1 MPNLSEIE
9 RRKLEDLF
17 GMSSGYVL
25 NFSDKSFSSFFR
37 QDVGIDIYSE
47 RFSTLGTSKAKR
59 LRQFLE
65 IESRQNVGKAL
76 DELLKVWRY
85 EKSEQTDPRLERLY
99 GECCQVAARLLGKN
113 AGKDDPEAFLRND
126 FGHVSFEGLNL
137 MPQLIP
143 ILEARLSEMNKCEGS
158 NMPLASIFL
167 CGSILEGILLSIAV
181 DNPKDFNSSPA
192 APRGRDNVVKNFQE
206 WSLASLIDV
215 SHEVGLLREDA
226 RRFSHALRDFRNYI
240 HPHAQ
245 MASRFSPDILTARL
259 CSQALRVA
267 IIGIRENKGR
277 PPIIAE

>member
-192 APRGRDNVVKNFQE
+192 APRAG
-206 WSLASLIDV
+206 SSASP
-215 SHEVGLLREDA
+215 ER
-226 RRFSHALRDFRNYI
+226 
-240 HPHAQ
+240 
-245 MASRFSPDILTARL
+245 
-259 CSQALRVA
+259 
-267 IIGIRENKGR
+267 
-277 PPIIAE
+277 